1 MNNAIAS
8 FLAAPLLRAG
18 RLLCTGRR
26 LCAALLLCAALPGT
40 SAARAADEVDAA
52 VADLQQRWAV
62 ANYEMRGKPRLT
74 ALQNLTLEAE
84 RLTAAHPGRAEA
96 WIWSGIIHS
105 TMAGAE
111 GGLHA
116 LGAAKAAR
124 DDLERALALDP
135 NALDG
140 SAYTSLGA
148 LYYKVPGWPVGF
160 GDKEKAEAMLRRA
173 LEINPDGIDS
183 NFFYG
188 DFLLEQ
194 GHRRKAREYLLRAQH
209 APPRPGRPLADSGRQ
224 REIAKLLDRAS
235 SS

>member
-1 MNNAIAS
+1 MNMKK
-8 FLAAPLLRAG
+8 FLANLLAIPLLWTGLFLGAG
-18 RLLCTGRR
+18 LALGANTALATG
-26 LCAALLLCAALPGT
+26 AF
-40 SAARAADEVDAA
+40 DAA
-52 VADLQQRWAV
+52 IADLQQRWAV

-74 ALQNLTLEAE
+74 ALQNLILEAE
-84 RLTAAHPGRAEA
+84 RLTTAHPNRAEA
-96 WIWSGIIHS
+96 WIWSGIVRS

-111 GGLHA
+111 GGMHA
-116 LGAAKAAR
+116 LGAANAAR
-124 DDLERALALDP
+124 ADLERALALDP
-135 NALDG
+135 GALHG

-183 NFFYG
+183 NYFYG

-194 GHRRKAREYLLRAQH
+194 GHRRKAREYLLRAQQ

-224 REIAKLLDRAS
+224 REIAKLLERATAS
-235 SS
+235 